1 MNPGR
6 SPGERRSP
14 GECTLQ
20 RRGGGFTLIEM
31 LVVLIIV
38 AMISAIVVTSY
49 QRILDIRVRLAAFLD
64 GVDAPTMI
72 AGWFRGS
79 VEGLIADQ
87 KGGGDV
93 FAGAPRRFAGLSVA
107 AIDGTA
113 GVPTRI
119 AWELTFD
126 PVTSRTA
133 LNYRRDDRAAMMV
146 ASWPGDRGQLRY
158 CDPRL
163 VCSESWPPTDRL
175 GSQQPAS
182 RTASQLPS
190 LIILDAVRGTEAWP
204 IVAAPQADR
213 DPRPKSP
220 NVGRPSS

>member
-1 MNPGR
+1 MNP
-6 SPGERRSP
+6 RRSL

-20 RRGGGFTLIEM
+20 RRVGGFTLIEM

-87 KGGGDV
+87 KGGADV
-93 FAGAPRRFAGLSVA
+93 FAGTSQRFTGLSVA

-119 AWELTFD
+119 DWELAFD
-126 PVTSRTA
+126 PVASRTA
-133 LNYRRDDRAAMMV
+133 LSYRRDDRAAMMV

-163 VCSESWPPTDRL
+163 VCSAYWPPANQL
-175 GSQQPAS
+175 GSQQLGTG
-182 RTASQLPS
+182 TASQLPA
-190 LIILDAVRGTEAWP
+190 LIILDAVRGTEEWP

-213 DPRPKSP
+213 DPRPKP
-220 NVGRPSS
+220 RVPGRPSS

>member
-1 MNPGR
+1 MNP
-6 SPGERRSP
+6 RRSP
-14 GECTLQ
+14 GQCTLQ
-20 RRGGGFTLIEM
+20 QRAGGFTLIEM
-31 LVVLIIV
+31 LVVLVIV
-38 AMISAIVVTSY
+38 AMVSAIVVTSY

-87 KGGGDV
+87 KGAADV
-93 FAGAPRRFAGLSVA
+93 FAGTSRRFAGLSVA
-107 AIDGTA
+107 ALDGTP

-119 AWELTFD
+119 AWELVFD
-126 PVTSRTA
+126 PVAARTA
-133 LNYRRDDRAAMMV
+133 LSYRRDDRDAMMV

-163 VCSESWPPTDRL
+163 VCSENWPPVDLLGNPQL
-175 GSQQPAS
+175 GSQ
-182 RTASQLPS
+182 RASQLPA
-190 LIILDAVRGTEAWP
+190 LIILDAVRGTAEWP

-213 DPRPKSP
+213 DPRPKP
-220 NVGRPSS
+220 PKFGAPSS